1 VVEVKKNGRQ
11 LVLAGDLNSTQIA
24 EPTGVRFGRT
34 GADRGVLYVST
45 AGGLAAPVDGTERV
59 GGQVVA
65 VDTGRD
71 FEGKDLE

>member
-1 VVEVKKNGRQ
+1 
-11 LVLAGDLNSTQIA
+11 
-24 EPTGVRFGRT
+24 
-34 GADRGVLYVST
+34 LYVWT